1 MKKYIALIVLFLTML
16 PAFASA
22 QKTINIQGV
31 VTDSNNETQIGVNIY
46 PRNDQSHGTVTDI
59 DGKYTIQVNL
69 AQRSFFLISDSKHKR
84 SKSARPRNKQSMW
97 YWMPMRSN
105 WKKSVS

>member
-46 PRNDQSHGTVTDI
+46 PAKRPVAWNRYRYRRQIYHSGQTWH
-59 DGKYTIQVNL
+59 N
-69 AQRSFFLISDSKHKR
+69 ARFFLYRIQNTRDQNRHGQGT
-84 SKSARPRNKQSMW
+84 NNQCGIGC
-97 YWMPMRSN
+97 
-105 WKKSVS
+105 

>member
-31 VTDSNNETQIGVNIY
+31 VTDSNNETQIRFRAAMAPLTPAGA
-46 PRNDQSHGTVTDI
+46 
-59 DGKYTIQVNL
+59 L
-69 AQRSFFLISDSKHKR
+69 
-84 SKSARPRNKQSMW
+84 
-97 YWMPMRSN
+97 
-105 WKKSVS
+105 

>member
-46 PRNDQSHGTVTDI
+46 PRIDQSHH
-59 DGKYTIQVNL
+59 
-69 AQRSFFLISDSKHKR
+69 S
-84 SKSARPRNKQSMW
+84 
-97 YWMPMRSN
+97 
-105 WKKSVS
+105 

>member
-59 DGKYTIQVNL
+59 DGSCCCIFQNGETLDIFGSQFVQ
-69 AQRSFFLISDSKHKR
+69 AGT
-84 SKSARPRNKQSMW
+84 SAVYPVYQ
-97 YWMPMRSN
+97 Y
-105 WKKSVS
+105 